1 MTARVILAVAL
12 VFAQTASPTPASET
26 GAEIYQRYC
35 EICHGADGRPNLP
48 STPDFTRGEGL
59 LKSDQELVNSL
70 RFGVGSMPGFEHQLD
85 KKGFIDVIFYI
96 RSLQR

>member
-1 MTARVILAVAL
+1 MTVRMIMVLAI
-12 VFAQTASPTPASET
+12 VFAQAPNQAIASGT
-26 GAEIYQRYC
+26 GAEIYRRHC
-35 EICHGADGRPNLP
+35 ETCHGTDGRPNLP
-48 STPDFTRGEGL
+48 GTPDFTRGEGL

-70 RFGVGSMPGFEHQLD
+70 RFGIGTMPGFDHQLD